1 MPRRRLVRV
10 LGTAKLPRLSRGL
23 RFGVLAAVLLAGAGA
38 WVVYGSS
45 ALAVTEIL
53 VRGAT
58 FVDPAAIRQAANV
71 GDGSALAAIDTDAI
85 AGRVAAV
92 PAVARVSVS
101 RDWPHTVVVEITE
114 RTPFLAVPGDA
125 GVALVDSS
133 GVAYRTVEDVPGGIL
148 RAELR
153 TPGPADAATTGV
165 LSVLSAL
172 DGNLKRD
179 LETIA
184 APSPTRIE
192 LRLRGGRTIFWG
204 DATQNDAK
212 SDVATVLLGRP
223 GEHIDVS
230 APGVPTVRD

>member
-1 MPRRRLVRV
+1 MPGRRLVQV
-10 LGTAKLPRLSRGL
+10 LKTTKLPRLSRGL
-23 RFGVLAAVLLAGAGA
+23 RFGVLAAVLLAGIGA

-45 ALAVTEIL
+45 AFAVTEVL

-58 FVDPAAIRQAANV
+58 FVDPAQIRQAAAVEN
-71 GDGSALAAIDTDAI
+71 GGALAAIDTDAI

-92 PAVARVSVS
+92 PPVAQVRVS

-114 RTPFLAVPGDA
+114 RTPFIAVPADGA
-125 GVALVDSS
+125 VALVDSS
-133 GVAYRTVEDVPGGIL
+133 GVAYRTVEAIPDGIT

-153 TPGPADAATTGV
+153 TPGPADAATMGV

-172 DGNLKRD
+172 DGELKRD

-223 GEHIDVS
+223 GDHIDVS